1 MNKIEYFEEIYR
13 ASDDPWQYQSRW
25 YEVRKRQLCLAS
37 LVHSRYRNGIELGCA
52 NGVFSEALAERC
64 QHLLCIDANPTAI
77 QLTAQRNAKCTHVE
91 VRQALI
97 PQDLPWQDLPRQNL
111 SQPDSSQ
118 PNRSQDG
125 FDLIVINEIL
135 YYLTSHEI
143 AQVTAWIKKQLKPQ
157 GTLLCCHWR
166 YPIEHFDL
174 TGVEVHQQLCA
185 QLPFLHYLTLDDQ
198 DFILDIW
205 QHGQESIAVTEG
217 LV

>member
-37 LVHSRYRNGIELGCA
+37 LVHSHYQNGIELGCA
-52 NGVFSEALAERC
+52 NGVFSQALADRC
-64 QHLLCIDANPTAI
+64 QHLLCIDANPKAI
-77 QLTAQRNAKCTHVE
+77 QLTAQRNAGFSHIE
-91 VRQALI
+91 VQQGLI
-97 PQDLPWQDLPRQNL
+97 PQDLPQPDS

-118 PNRSQDG
+118 DPSQHG

-135 YYLTSHEI
+135 YYLNSNEI
-143 AQVTAWIKKQLKPQ
+143 AQVIAWIKQQLKPQ

-174 TGVEVHQQLCA
+174 TGVDVHKQLRE
-185 QLPFLHYLTLDDQ
+185 QLPFLQYLTLDDQ

-205 QHGQESIAVTEG
+205 QHGQDSIAMTEG